1 MSNAGPKITVSIG
14 LNLPVTEDEKGRF
27 NRITPSITIGDID
40 PSLNVKDQLA
50 LCEKAIEETWDKV
63 SELIEKEI
71 EKEIEIRIKKLEE
84 VKGRKK

>member
-1 MSNAGPKITVSIG
+1 VAKITVSIG
-14 LNLPVTEDEKGRF
+14 LNLPVTDDEKGRF
-27 NRITPSITIGDID
+27 NRITPSITIGDVD
-40 PSLNVKDQLA
+40 PNINVKEQLA

-71 EKEIEIRIKKLEE
+71 EKEIEIRVNKLD

>member
-1 MSNAGPKITVSIG
+1 LV
-14 LNLPVTEDEKGRF
+14 
-27 NRITPSITIGDID
+27 
-40 PSLNVKDQLA
+40 
-50 LCEKAIEETWDKV
+50 LCEKAIEETGDKV

>member
-1 MSNAGPKITVSIG
+1 MAKITVSIG
-14 LNLPVTEDEKGRF
+14 LNLPVTDDEKGRF
-27 NRITPSITIGDID
+27 NRITPSITIGDVD
-40 PSLNVKDQLA
+40 PNINVKEQLA

-71 EKEIEIRIKKLEE
+71 EKEIEIRVNKLD

>member
-1 MSNAGPKITVSIG
+1 VAKIMVSIG
-14 LNLPVTEDEKGRF
+14 LNLPVTDDEKGRF

-40 PSLNVKDQLA
+40 PNLNVKEQLS

-71 EKEIEIRIKKLEE
+71 EKEIDIRVQKLD
-84 VKGRKK
+84 VKARKK

>member
-1 MSNAGPKITVSIG
+1 MAKITVSIG

-40 PSLNVKDQLA
+40 PDLNVKEQLS

-71 EKEIEIRIKKLEE
+71 EKEIEIRVQKLEG
-84 VKGRKK
+84 VKSRKK